1 MPTQQ
6 SAEMLGHWGINWV
19 PILGVIDLPETVDE
33 MLAMADGT
41 SVINGV
47 MREGLVVRSLDGKLS
62 FKAVSNKFLLKKK
75 ND

>member
-6 SAEMLGHWGINWV
+6 SAQIMEHYGIKWV
-19 PILGVIDLPETVDE
+19 PILNVPKLPETVDE

-47 MREGLVVRSLDGKLS
+47 MREGLVVRSFDSKLS